1 MGRNSN
7 SHVFHFSNTLVNNK
21 LLRYVNIAQI
31 SREASG
37 DDHEIPGN
45 SLFYLT
51 QWHIHCIL
59 LPTPQHPDK
68 GLIHNHFF
76 KITKTFLT

>member
-1 MGRNSN
+1 MS
-7 SHVFHFSNTLVNNK
+7 
-21 LLRYVNIAQI
+21 
-31 SREASG
+31 
-37 DDHEIPGN
+37 HEILGN

-76 KITKTFLT
+76 LNYKNISYLKKSVSTAHQGDKPGKFNIQITKENQDAHSKYLKAL